1 MMSMV
6 VPKIAKLDTC
16 ELGAPHNLPA
26 QWLKLLVEGFD
37 YKKGEKVQN
46 FSSFIFVFCMILVWH
61 NFGVLS
67 ADVNWG

>member
-37 YKKGEKVQN
+37 YKKGENVQN
-46 FSSFIFVFCMILVWH
+46 LKFIHFCILYDLGLTQFWSTFS
-61 NFGVLS
+61 
-67 ADVNWG
+67 